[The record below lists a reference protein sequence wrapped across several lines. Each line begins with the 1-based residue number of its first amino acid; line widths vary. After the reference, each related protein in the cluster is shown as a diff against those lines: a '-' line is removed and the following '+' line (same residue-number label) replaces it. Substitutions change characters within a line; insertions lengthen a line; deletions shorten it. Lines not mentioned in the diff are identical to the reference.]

1 MEQVLK
7 GRRLIVTGAASGIGH
22 ATAIELAARGASIA
36 LWDLDAAAVE
46 AAAASIRAG
55 EGARC
60 IGLRADVSSEAE
72 VVAATQRSIDALGGL
87 DGAFNNAGVGAP
99 TVTVDA
105 IAERDFDRIV
115 SINLKGVWLCLK
127 HQIRHLRANGGGSIV
142 NNASVSGLVAL
153 AGQGAYTAAKHGV
166 VGLSKTAAVECA
178 AAGIRVNA
186 ICPGAVRTPILRH
199 LEQAGI
205 TETALASMSPQARIA
220 DPREIAAAVVWL
232 LSPQSSFVTGA
243 AVPIDGGWS
252 AQ

>member
-1 MEQVLK
+1 MEQVLQ

-22 ATAIELAARGASIA
+22 ATALELAARGASVA
-36 LWDLDAAAVE
+36 LWDIDGAAVE
-46 AAAASIRAG
+46 AAAASIRAT
-55 EGARC
+55 GARC
-60 IGLRADVSSEAE
+60 VGLRADVSAE
-72 VVAATQRSIDALGGL
+72 SDVIAATQRSIEALGGL

-99 TVTVDA
+99 TVTIDA
-105 IAERDFDRIV
+105 IEERDFDRIV

-153 AGQGAYTAAKHGV
+153 AGQGAYTATKHGV

-178 AAGIRVNA
+178 VAGIRVNA

-205 TETALASMSPQARIA
+205 TESALASMSPQARIA
-220 DPREIAAAVVWL
+220 EPREIAAAVAWL
-232 LSPQSSFVTGA
+232 LSSQSSFVTGA

>member
-1 MEQVLK
+1 MEQVLQ
-7 GRRLIVTGAASGIGH
+7 GRRLIVTGAASGIGK
-22 ATAIELAARGASIA
+22 AAAVELAARGASVA
-36 LWDLDAAAVE
+36 LWDIDAAAVE
-46 AAAASIRAG
+46 AAAASIRAS
-55 EGARC
+55 GARC
-60 IGLRADVSSEAE
+60 AGLRADVGSEAD
-72 VVAATQRSIDALGGL
+72 VAAALQRSVEALGGL

-99 TVTVDA
+99 TVTIDA
-105 IAERDFDRIV
+105 IEERDFDRIV
-115 SINLKGVWLCLK
+115 STNLKGVWLCLK
-127 HQIRHLRANGGGSIV
+127 HQIRHLRAHGGGSIV

-199 LEQAGI
+199 LEQAGV
-205 TETALASMSPQARIA
+205 TEAALASMSPQARIA
-220 DPREIAAAVVWL
+220 EPREIASAVVWL

>member
-7 GRRLIVTGAASGIGH
+7 GRRLIVTGAASGIGL
-22 ATAIELAARGASIA
+22 AAAVELAARGASLA
-36 LWDLDAAAVE
+36 LWDVDAGAVE
-46 AAAASIRAG
+46 KAAASIRG
-55 EGARC
+55 SGAQC
-60 IGLRADVSSEAE
+60 VGIRADVGCEAE
-72 VVAATQRSIDALGGL
+72 VEAATTRSIEAMRGL

-99 TVTVDA
+99 TVTLDA
-105 IAERDFDRIV
+105 IEEKDFDRIV

-127 HQIRHLRANGGGSIV
+127 HQIRHMRANGGGSIV

-166 VGLSKTAAVECA
+166 VGLTKVAAVES
-178 AAGIRVNA
+178 AGVNIRVNA

-205 TETALASMSPQARIA
+205 TEAALASMSPQARIA
-220 DPREIAAAVVWL
+220 EPAEIAAAVAWL